1 MRKTE
6 TLNIVLTTLLCI
18 TLCGS
23 VEAQTKQG
31 KQKAQKKE
39 GYTNTPV
46 IPGQKWKVHDADRP
60 HPEIIKPGTASTES
74 VAGKAP
80 SDAVIHFDGKN
91 LDAWKG
97 RKGDA
102 RWLLKGDHIQCKPG
116 SGAISTRQQF
126 GDCQLHIE
134 WSSPTPVKGKSQGR
148 GNSGVFLMGNYEV
161 QVLDSYNNVTYA
173 DGQAGAIY
181 GQTPPLVNASRKPGT
196 WQMYDIIFKAPRFK
210 DGKLVSP
217 AYVTILHN
225 GVLLHHHR
233 ALIGATT
240 HKRVGTYKA
249 HGPKGPIQLQDHGNA
264 IRYRNIWVRELKGYD
279 QK

>member
-1 MRKTE
+1 
-6 TLNIVLTTLLCI
+6 V
-18 TLCGS
+18 
-23 VEAQTKQG
+23 
-31 KQKAQKKE
+31 
-39 GYTNTPV
+39 TP
-46 IPGQKWKVHDADRP
+46 GN
-60 HPEIIKPGTASTES
+60 GTA
-74 VAGKAP
+74 AP
-80 SDAVIHFDGKN
+80 SDAAVLFDGDSLSK
-91 LDAWKG
+91 WKSTKDG
-97 RKGDA
+97 GEAQWKVEDGYVEVTQTGDIETLEH
-102 RWLLKGDHIQCKPG
+102 W
-116 SGAISTRQQF
+116 

-134 WSSPTPVKGKSQGR
+134 WAAPAEVKGDSQGR

>member
-1 MRKTE
+1 MPSVTTQATIYRERHSSGSFATLLVDHSLPPQKAMRKTE

-80 SDAVIHFDGKN
+80 SDAVILFDGKN

-210 DGKLVSP
+210 DGKLVDKS
-217 AYVTILHN
+217 
-225 GVLLHHHR
+225 
-233 ALIGATT
+233 IGA
-240 HKRVGTYKA
+240 Y
-249 HGPKGPIQLQDHGNA
+249 PKSALGERIDKLTA
-264 IRYRNIWVRELKGYD
+264 
-279 QK
+279 

>member
-1 MRKTE
+1 
-6 TLNIVLTTLLCI
+6 
-18 TLCGS
+18 
-23 VEAQTKQG
+23 
-31 KQKAQKKE
+31 
-39 GYTNTPV
+39 
-46 IPGQKWKVHDADRP
+46 
-60 HPEIIKPGTASTES
+60 
-74 VAGKAP
+74 
-80 SDAVIHFDGKN
+80 
-91 LDAWKG
+91 
-97 RKGDA
+97 
-102 RWLLKGDHIQCKPG
+102 
-116 SGAISTRQQF
+116 
-126 GDCQLHIE
+126 
-134 WSSPTPVKGKSQGR
+134 VKGKSQGR
-148 GNSGVFLMGNYEV
+148 GNSGVFLMGKYEV
-161 QVLDSYNNVTYA
+161 QILDSYDNVTYA

-249 HGPKGPIQLQDHGNA
+249 HGPKGSIQLQDHGNA
-264 IRYRNIWVRELKGYD
+264 IRYRNIWIRELKGYD